1 MKDLDL
7 AGLAKSFGLL
17 RLPKMPELKA
27 ANRESWKDADISVRN
42 PFCTCELCY
51 VNLHLKWI
59 EYAYSDPVQEAKR
72 IAALTEAE
80 KDGAREREQRR
91 AESAKKKKKN
101 CSWSEHTDRK
111 DERDKRKE
119 KKRLKAMWIKAQATA
134 EVETGAVA
142 QMAKRPREGLAGASG
157 NDNDSNEWDE
167 LAREEKMAKR
177 LRKGDISQ
185 KEFDAEFVD
194 L

>member
-1 MKDLDL
+1 MQIYQ
-7 AGLAKSFGLL
+7 FVI
-17 RLPKMPELKA
+17 PFV
-27 ANRESWKDADISVRN
+27 SVN
-42 PFCTCELCY
+42 FI
-51 VNLHLKWI
+51 NLHLKWS

-72 IAALTEAE
+72 IAALTEVE
-80 KDGAREREQRR
+80 KDGVRERERRR
-91 AESAKKKKKN
+91 AENAKKKN
-101 CSWSEHTDRK
+101 SSWSEHTDRK

-119 KKRLKAMWIKAQATA
+119 KKKLKARWIKAQTA
-134 EVETGAVA
+134 VEVETGAVA
-142 QMAKRPREGLAGASG
+142 QVEQCTGKRPREGLAGASG
-157 NDNDSNEWDE
+157 NDNDTDDWDE